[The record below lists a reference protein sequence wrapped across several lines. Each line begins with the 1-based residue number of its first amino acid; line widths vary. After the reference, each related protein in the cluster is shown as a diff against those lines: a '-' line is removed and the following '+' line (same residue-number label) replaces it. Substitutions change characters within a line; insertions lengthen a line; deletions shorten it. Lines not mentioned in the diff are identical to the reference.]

1 VIRYLS
7 ELSPPRFV
15 LWCYLI
21 WWFGVA
27 VPYFEPDVSLWTMSV
42 GMSAIIGTGL
52 YLSTAYAGAS
62 RTRLPRWTVARLYM
76 MPFCVSSFAA
86 LIKGRGFLLVFHP
99 DWVGNAWPLGGCAL
113 LGALCWAARLL
124 ARRWARDRRLELG
137 EQAAAS
143 RD

>member
-1 VIRYLS
+1 MLRYLS
-7 ELSPPRFV
+7 ELSPSRFV

-27 VPYFEPDVSLWTMSV
+27 VPYFEPNVSLWTSSL

-52 YLSTAYAGAS
+52 YLSTAHAGVV
-62 RTRLPRWTVARLYM
+62 RTTLPGWTVARLYM

-99 DWVGNAWPLGGCAL
+99 NWVGNAWPLAGCAL
-113 LGALCWAARLL
+113 LGVLCLG
-124 ARRWARDRRLELG
+124 ARRMAGPPAR
-137 EQAAAS
+137 
-143 RD
+143 

>member
-52 YLSTAYAGAS
+52 YLSTAYAGVS
-62 RTRLPRWTVARLYM
+62 RTSLPPWTVARLYM

-86 LIKGRGFLLVFHP
+86 LIKGRGFVLVFHP
-99 DWVGNAWPLGGCAL
+99 DWAGNAWPAGACAL
-113 LGALCWAARLL
+113 LAALCWL
-124 ARRWARDRRLELG
+124 ARRLARDRRLELG
-137 EQAAAS
+137 GQAAP
-143 RD
+143 RGD